1 MSQSNIL
8 DVSKCAQISV
18 NCTCFGLRKASRAL
32 TQQYDKRLSETGI
45 TVTQFSLLNAA
56 VMARGMPISELADI
70 LVMDRTTLSRS
81 LKPLVDAGFVNM
93 VEGQDRRSK
102 SIALSKKGTD
112 ALLKAIP
119 LWEQLQEE
127 TMLRLGKDNW
137 KDLMEKLRAM
147 VALATLSR

>member
-1 MSQSNIL
+1 
-8 DVSKCAQISV
+8 
-18 NCTCFGLRKASRAL
+18 
-32 TQQYDKRLSETGI
+32 
-45 TVTQFSLLNAA
+45 
-56 VMARGMPISELADI
+56 
-70 LVMDRTTLSRS
+70 
-81 LKPLVDAGFVNM
+81 M